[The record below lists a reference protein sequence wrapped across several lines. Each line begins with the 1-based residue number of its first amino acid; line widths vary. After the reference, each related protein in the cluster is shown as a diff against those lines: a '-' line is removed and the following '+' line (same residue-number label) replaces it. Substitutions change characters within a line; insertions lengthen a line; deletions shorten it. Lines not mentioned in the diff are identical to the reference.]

1 MKKVFQ
7 QVCKRCIG
15 LDGCFLKG
23 ICKGQLFVAVAK
35 DPNNQMYPI
44 AWAVIDTESKV
55 TWKWFMTILKD
66 DLNLGNGSQLT
77 IISDMQKV
85 IEYLSFV
92 YVSCN
97 C

>member
-1 MKKVFQ
+1 MYMARWV
-7 QVCKRCIG
+7 
-15 LDGCFLKG
+15 FLKG
-23 ICKGQLFVAVAK
+23 ICWGQLLVAVTK
-35 DPNNQMYPI
+35 DENNQMYPI
-44 AWAVIDTESKV
+44 AWAVIGTESTM

-92 YVSCN
+92 MFNVIAN
-97 C
+97 LI

>member
-1 MKKVFQ
+1 M
-7 QVCKRCIG
+7 
-15 LDGCFLKG
+15 
-23 ICKGQLFVAVAK
+23 VAIAK
-35 DPNNQMYPI
+35 DANKQMYPI
-44 AWAVIDTESKV
+44 AWAVIGTESKL

-92 YVSCN
+92 CLI
-97 C
+97 